1 MSSGEISPS
10 VKSPWSLQADYANPK
25 IYGWASILVGIVALL
40 LGLLFGIPMSFMS
53 ANPSAI
59 AVIVGLGAV
68 LVVVGIWMVRRGE

>member
-1 MSSGEISPS
+1 MSSSEISPS

-25 IYGWASILVGIVALL
+25 IYGWASILVGIIALL
-40 LGLLFGIPMSFMS
+40 LGIPMSFMS
-53 ANPSAI
+53 AGPSAV